1 MRKKLGLR
9 RYAGLTGGHRRYVG
23 LTTVM
28 AVAALVFVP
37 LALAGAINTT
47 TDSGQTV
54 GTATTGVCV
63 NGPDPSVNCNIYS
76 QKEDVFLSGS
86 PTAASLDTGT
96 YYFAVLDPG
105 GQRDPNPAAPKV
117 LSSDATLQREFTITD
132 GATGAISYSGTHTF
146 DSTNNKLSVF
156 PYNDTSNPGGVYIL
170 AVCKISS
177 DQGAYTS
184 SVSVKPSDCKYDA
197 FKVRSGGTTPPAAS
211 LDVTKDAAPAYT
223 VTYGWTIDKSVDAC
237 EITTTNTSGCS
248 ITGTTKTL
256 NYTVA
261 VTKDAGTASAWV
273 VTGNIYLL
281 NGGSLAATSVSLADV
296 VKQLDTSTTPATVG
310 ATDSNASCSIDSG
323 APDYSTVASGASIA
337 VPYTCTYSDAPQA
350 ASERNIATATYNDGV
365 NSGQT
370 ASGFADFLW
379 ADATITKVHDS
390 VTVSDLLTS
399 TNPATLPSGFVVGS
413 PVGDSVS
420 GPISASTTFHYSRT
434 LTVPHNCLTINN
446 TASFA
451 DGTYTG
457 SDSVSAKVCRTPP
470 ATGALTMGFW
480 QNKNGQGIV
489 LNYSGTN
496 CQALATWLKGFHP
509 FSDLTATTCGTSPSL
524 TGKSTTAPSGVVGYV
539 YTVIKA
545 ATCTSTSKTCNSML
559 KAQMLATA
567 LDVYFSDSIANGYG
581 GNRINAPHPI
591 GGITI
596 DLQNICKMIDGT
608 GGTATCSGTYEDV
621 SSAFGGATS
630 MTVLNM
636 LLYQNTS
643 DPAVDAG
650 ANWYGQVKATQV
662 LAKDAFDA
670 INNQVAFS
678 L

>member
-1 MRKKLGLR
+1 MKRTAR
-9 RYAGLTGGHRRYVG
+9 RWVAVASTAA
-23 LTTVM
+23 
-28 AVAALVFVP
+28 AVAAMTSAGLGGA
-37 LALAGAINTT
+37 ALASNSPPVTGAAFTT
-47 TDSGQTV
+47 VNPTD
-54 GTATTGVCV
+54 GTGTCL
-63 NGPDPSVNCNIYS
+63 NGNPGVNCNIYTDKAFVWLNGGPS
-76 QKEDVFLSGS
+76 TAYVGAGS
-86 PTAASLDTGT
+86 
-96 YYFAVLDPG
+96 YFFAVLVPG
-105 GQRDPNPAAPKV
+105 GQHDPN
-117 LSSDATLQREFTITD
+117 D
-132 GATGAISYSGTHTF
+132 GAVDNLSDDANGDYTTRTFSVDADGNVTYTQPPGTH
-146 DSTNNKLSVF
+146 DLDGNLIRLM
-156 PYNDTSNPGGVYIL
+156 PYDDTTNPGGVYIMAICSL
-170 AVCKISS
+170 
-177 DQGAYTS
+177 DGT
-184 SVSVKPSDCKYDA
+184 PSYPVTPSRCKYDA
-197 FKVRSGGTTPPAAS
+197 FKIRTGTPNTGNGSDLAIDKTANAAFDRAYTWDISKSVDKTRVVQSGGTATFN
-211 LDVTKDAAPAYT
+211 YT
-223 VTYGWTIDKSVDAC
+223 VTVTHEDAVDGNYQITGDITVTNSNPVGVDANVSDALV
-237 EITTTNTSGCS
+237 TADTNQSCVLDDS
-248 ITGTTKTL
+248 
-256 NYTVA
+256 NNV
-261 VTKDAGTASAWV
+261 D
-273 VTGNIYLL
+273 
-281 NGGSLAATSVSLADV
+281 GSL
-296 VKQLDTSTTPATVG
+296 DTTIS
-310 ATDSNASCSIDSG
+310 ASS
-323 APDYSTVASGASIA
+323 APSF
-337 VPYTCTYSDAPQA
+337 PYTCTYDGDPSSLTGTNSATVAWDQTTWSDSGTDFTLPAGSA
-350 ASERNIATATYNDGV
+350 DAFANYSFAVDTTTDECVSVSDVFNGGTATDLTP
-365 NSGQT
+365 SGDICATTTTSESTDINYQRVIT
-370 ASGFADFLW
+370 VDFLGCRVYDNT
-379 ADATITKVHDS
+379 ATFTTNDTETQGSDDAE
-390 VTVSDLLTS
+390 VTVCGHS
-399 TNPATLPSGFVVGS
+399 
-413 PVGDSVS
+413 
-420 GPISASTTFHYSRT
+420 
-434 LTVPHNCLTINN
+434 
-446 TASFA
+446 
-451 DGTYTG
+451 
-457 SDSVSAKVCRTPP
+457 
-470 ATGALTMGFW
+470 GALTMGFW

>member
-1 MRKKLGLR
+1 MRMKFGLR
-9 RYAGLTGGHRRYVG
+9 HYAGLKGGQRRYVG
-23 LTTVM
+23 LTAAM
-28 AVAALVFVP
+28 AVAALVLVP

-54 GTATTGVCV
+54 GTVSSTGVCM
-63 NGPDPSVNCNIYS
+63 NGPDPSVNCNIYG

-105 GQRDPNPAAPKV
+105 GQRDPNPGAPKV

-184 SVSVKPSDCKYDA
+184 GVSVKPSDCKYDA
-197 FKVRSGGTTPPAAS
+197 FKVRSGGITPPAAS

-256 NYTVA
+256 SYSVA
-261 VTKDAGTASAWV
+261 VTKDAGTTSAWV

-310 ATDSNASCSIDSG
+310 ATDSNASCSINSG
-323 APDYSTVASGASIA
+323 APDYSTVASGASIT
-337 VPYTCTYSDAPQA
+337 VPYTCTYSAAPQP

-365 NSGQT
+365 NSGET
-370 ASGFADFLW
+370 ASGSADFAW

-420 GPISASTTFHYSRT
+420 GSISASTTFHYSRT
-434 LTVPHNCLTINN
+434 LTVPHNCLTVNN

-470 ATGALTMGFW
+470 NTGALTMGFW
-480 QNKNGQGIV
+480 QNKNGQGIITAA
-489 LNYSGTN
+489 N
-496 CQALATWLKGFHP
+496 QAALSTWLKGFHP
-509 FSDLTATTCGTSPSL
+509 FSD
-524 TGKSTTAPSGVVGYV
+524 APSSGVATYV
-539 YTVIKA
+539 YNIIKA
-545 ATCTSTSKTCNSML
+545 ASCTSTSKTCNTML
-559 KAQMLATA
+559 RAQMLASA
-567 LDVYFSDSIANGYG
+567 LDVYFSDSTLG
-581 GNRINAPHPI
+581 GNRIGAYNGLGNSQHPI
-591 GGITI
+591 GAVVI
-596 DLQNICKMIDGT
+596 DLTQICAMIDGS
-608 GGTATCSGTYEDV
+608 GGSNCSGAYENV

-630 MTVLNM
+630 MTVLAM
-636 LLYQNTS
+636 LTYQNAS
-643 DPAVDAG
+643 DPAVDHG
-650 ANWYGQVKATQV
+650 AVWYGQVKAMQV

-670 INNQVAFS
+670 INNGAALS